1 MISNDGPV
9 IVKAERI
16 LPSTSTFCTHI
27 RLWISPCLCIPPC
40 SCLRPCPCIWP
51 YSTPANALCTTF

>member
-27 RLWISPCLCIPPC
+27 RLWISPCP
-40 SCLRPCPCIWP
+40 CLRPCPRIWSH
-51 YSTPANALCTTF
+51 STPANALFITS